1 MRRDRPQ
8 PKSKKY
14 QQWVSNIINRNEQNN
29 ETTIDGTTNLFEN
42 FISKQPVFGQRGQ
55 NSRGLF
61 KKQRDHDAI
70 GYKYFTNVL
79 MSSVT
84 FCFSL
89 FVGGGGGRKGGGGRG
104 GVITLSPSRKAVPYH
119 FQSQVINVSKLICFY
134 KRLSDQNH
142 SDLDV

>member
-1 MRRDRPQ
+1 
-8 PKSKKY
+8 
-14 QQWVSNIINRNEQNN
+14 
-29 ETTIDGTTNLFEN
+29 
-42 FISKQPVFGQRGQ
+42 
-55 NSRGLF
+55 
-61 KKQRDHDAI
+61 
-70 GYKYFTNVL
+70 

-89 FVGGGGGRKGGGGRG
+89 FVGGGGGEGGGGEG
-104 GVITLSPSRKAVPYH
+104 GGSLRFHHHVKVPYH

>member
-14 QQWVSNIINRNEQNN
+14 QPWVSKIINRNEQNN

-70 GYKYFTNVL
+70 GYKYFTNVP

-89 FVGGGGGRKGGGGRG
+89 LVGGGGGRGGSLRFRHH
-104 GVITLSPSRKAVPYH
+104 VKVPYH
-119 FQSQVINVSKLICFY
+119 LQSQVINVSKLICFY

>member
-1 MRRDRPQ
+1 MRRDRSQ

-89 FVGGGGGRKGGGGRG
+89 FVGGGGGGRGGGGRG
-104 GVITLSPSRKAVPYH
+104 GVITLSPSRKGAIS
-119 FQSQVINVSKLICFY
+119 FSKSGYQCI
-134 KRLSDQNH
+134 KI
-142 SDLDV
+142 DLFL

>member
-1 MRRDRPQ
+1 MRRDRSQ

-89 FVGGGGGRKGGGGRG
+89 FVGGWGGRKGGGGRG
-104 GVITLSPSRKAVPYH
+104 GVITLSPSRKGAIS
-119 FQSQVINVSKLICFY
+119 FSKSGYQCI
-134 KRLSDQNH
+134 KI
-142 SDLDV
+142 DLFL

>member
-1 MRRDRPQ
+1 MRRDRSQ
-8 PKSKKY
+8 PKNKKY

-89 FVGGGGGRKGGGGRG
+89 FVGGGGGGRGGGGRG
-104 GVITLSPSRKAVPYH
+104 GVITLSPSRKGAIS
-119 FQSQVINVSKLICFY
+119 FSKSGYQCI
-134 KRLSDQNH
+134 KI
-142 SDLDV
+142 DLFL

>member
-8 PKSKKY
+8 AKSKKY

-84 FCFSL
+84 FCFSF
-89 FVGGGGGRKGGGGRG
+89 FVGGRGGRKGG
-104 GVITLSPSRKAVPYH
+104 GVITLSPSRKGAI
-119 FQSQVINVSKLICFY
+119 SSSKSGYQCI
-134 KRLSDQNH
+134 KI
-142 SDLDV
+142 DLFL

>member
-1 MRRDRPQ
+1 MRRDRSQ

-55 NSRGLF
+55 NHSRGLF

-89 FVGGGGGRKGGGGRG
+89 FVGGGGGGGRKGGGGRG
-104 GVITLSPSRKAVPYH
+104 GVITLSPSRKGAIS
-119 FQSQVINVSKLICFY
+119 FSKSGYQCI
-134 KRLSDQNH
+134 KI
-142 SDLDV
+142 DLFL

>member
-1 MRRDRPQ
+1 MRRDRLQ

-14 QQWVSNIINRNEQNN
+14 QPWASKIINHNEQNN
-29 ETTIDGTTNLFEN
+29 KTKIDGTTNLFEN
-42 FISKQPVFGQRGQ
+42 FISKQQVFGQRGQ

-89 FVGGGGGRKGGGGRG
+89 FVGGGGEEGGRRKGRG
-104 GVITLSPSRKAVPYH
+104 HYAFAIT
-119 FQSQVINVSKLICFY
+119 
-134 KRLSDQNH
+134 
-142 SDLDV
+142 

>member
-55 NSRGLF
+55 NSRVLF

-89 FVGGGGGRKGGGGRG
+89 FVGGGGRKGGGGRG
-104 GVITLSPSRKAVPYH
+104 GVITLSPSRKGAIS
-119 FQSQVINVSKLICFY
+119 FSKSGYQCI
-134 KRLSDQNH
+134 KI
-142 SDLDV
+142 DLFL

>member
-1 MRRDRPQ
+1 MRRDRSQ

-89 FVGGGGGRKGGGGRG
+89 FVGGGGGRGGGGRG
-104 GVITLSPSRKAVPYH
+104 GVITLSPSRKGAIS
-119 FQSQVINVSKLICFY
+119 FSKSGYQCI
-134 KRLSDQNH
+134 KI
-142 SDLDV
+142 DLFL

>member
-1 MRRDRPQ
+1 MFVSIFAMSSRRSSVRRDRPQ

-14 QQWVSNIINRNEQNN
+14 QQWVSNKINRNEQNN

-89 FVGGGGGRKGGGGRG
+89 FVGGGGGGRG
-104 GVITLSPSRKAVPYH
+104 GRRKGRGHYAFAIT
-119 FQSQVINVSKLICFY
+119 
-134 KRLSDQNH
+134 
-142 SDLDV
+142 

>member
-89 FVGGGGGRKGGGGRG
+89 FVGGGGGGRGGGGRG
-104 GVITLSPSRKAVPYH
+104 GVITLSPSRKGAI
-119 FQSQVINVSKLICFY
+119 SSSKSGYQCI
-134 KRLSDQNH
+134 KI
-142 SDLDV
+142 DLFL

>member
-70 GYKYFTNVL
+70 GYKYFTNVP

-89 FVGGGGGRKGGGGRG
+89 LVGGEEEGG
-104 GVITLSPSRKAVPYH
+104 GVITLSPSRKGAI
-119 FQSQVINVSKLICFY
+119 SSSKSGYQCI
-134 KRLSDQNH
+134 KT
-142 SDLDV
+142 DLFL

>member
-61 KKQRDHDAI
+61 KKQRDHDAR
-70 GYKYFTNVL
+70 GYKY
-79 MSSVT
+79 
-84 FCFSL
+84 
-89 FVGGGGGRKGGGGRG
+89 
-104 GVITLSPSRKAVPYH
+104 
-119 FQSQVINVSKLICFY
+119 
-134 KRLSDQNH
+134 LSDDI
-142 SDLDV
+142 STLVKYL

>member
-89 FVGGGGGRKGGGGRG
+89 FVGGGGRKGGGGRG
-104 GVITLSPSRKAVPYH
+104 GVITLSPSRKGAIS
-119 FQSQVINVSKLICFY
+119 FSKSGYQCI
-134 KRLSDQNH
+134 KI
-142 SDLDV
+142 DLFS

>member
-14 QQWVSNIINRNEQNN
+14 QPWVSKIINRNEQNN

-42 FISKQPVFGQRGQ
+42 FISKQPVFGQKGQ

-89 FVGGGGGRKGGGGRG
+89 FVGGGGRRRKG
-104 GVITLSPSRKAVPYH
+104 GVITLLPSCKGAI
-119 FQSQVINVSKLICFY
+119 SSSKSGYQCI
-134 KRLSDQNH
+134 KI
-142 SDLDV
+142 DLFL

>member
-61 KKQRDHDAI
+61 KKQRDHNAI

-89 FVGGGGGRKGGGGRG
+89 FVGGGGRKGGGGRG
-104 GVITLSPSRKAVPYH
+104 GVITLSPSRKGAIS
-119 FQSQVINVSKLICFY
+119 FSKSGYQCI
-134 KRLSDQNH
+134 KI
-142 SDLDV
+142 DLFL

>member
-104 GVITLSPSRKAVPYH
+104 GVITLSPSRKGAIS
-119 FQSQVINVSKLICFY
+119 FSKSGYQCI
-134 KRLSDQNH
+134 KI
-142 SDLDV
+142 DLFL

>member
-14 QQWVSNIINRNEQNN
+14 QQWVSNKINRNEQNN

-89 FVGGGGGRKGGGGRG
+89 FVGGGGGGGRGGGGRG
-104 GVITLSPSRKAVPYH
+104 GVITLSPSRKGAI
-119 FQSQVINVSKLICFY
+119 SSSKSGYQCI
-134 KRLSDQNH
+134 KI
-142 SDLDV
+142 DLFFLKD

>member
-61 KKQRDHDAI
+61 KKQRDHDAR

-104 GVITLSPSRKAVPYH
+104 GVITLSPSRKGAIS
-119 FQSQVINVSKLICFY
+119 FSKSGYQCI
-134 KRLSDQNH
+134 KI
-142 SDLDV
+142 DLFL

>member
-1 MRRDRPQ
+1 MRGDRPQ

-89 FVGGGGGRKGGGGRG
+89 FVGGRGGRKGGGSLRFRHH
-104 GVITLSPSRKAVPYH
+104 VKVPYH
-119 FQSQVINVSKLICFY
+119 LQSQVINVSKLICFY

-142 SDLDV
+142 NDLDV

>member
-89 FVGGGGGRKGGGGRG
+89 FVGGGGGGRGGGGRG
-104 GVITLSPSRKAVPYH
+104 GVITLSPSRKGAIS
-119 FQSQVINVSKLICFY
+119 FSKSGYQCI
-134 KRLSDQNH
+134 KI
-142 SDLDV
+142 DLFL

>member
-8 PKSKKY
+8 AKSKKY

-29 ETTIDGTTNLFEN
+29 ATTIDGTTNLFEN

-89 FVGGGGGRKGGGGRG
+89 FVGGGGGRRKGRG
-104 GVITLSPSRKAVPYH
+104 HYAFAIT
-119 FQSQVINVSKLICFY
+119 
-134 KRLSDQNH
+134 
-142 SDLDV
+142 

>member
-1 MRRDRPQ
+1 MRRDRSQ

-42 FISKQPVFGQRGQ
+42 FISKQPVFGQMGQ

-89 FVGGGGGRKGGGGRG
+89 FVGGGGGGRG
-104 GVITLSPSRKAVPYH
+104 EEEGEGSLRFRHHVKVPYH
-119 FQSQVINVSKLICFY
+119 LQSQVINVSKLICFY

>member
-89 FVGGGGGRKGGGGRG
+89 SWGGGGRKGGGGRG

>member
-1 MRRDRPQ
+1 MSSRRSSVRRDRSQ
-8 PKSKKY
+8 PKNKKY

-42 FISKQPVFGQRGQ
+42 FISKQPVFGQMGQ

-70 GYKYFTNVL
+70 DYKYFTNVL
-79 MSSVT
+79 MLSVT

-104 GVITLSPSRKAVPYH
+104 GVITLSPSRKGAI
-119 FQSQVINVSKLICFY
+119 SSSKSGYQCI
-134 KRLSDQNH
+134 KI
-142 SDLDV
+142 DLFL

>member
-14 QQWVSNIINRNEQNN
+14 QQWVSNKINRNEQNN

-42 FISKQPVFGQRGQ
+42 FISKQLVFGQRGQ

-89 FVGGGGGRKGGGGRG
+89 FRGGGGWGEEEGGGGGRRKGGWGKEEGGG
-104 GVITLSPSRKAVPYH
+104 H
-119 FQSQVINVSKLICFY
+119 
-134 KRLSDQNH
+134 
-142 SDLDV
+142 

>member
-1 MRRDRPQ
+1 MRRDRSQ
-8 PKSKKY
+8 PKNKKY

-70 GYKYFTNVL
+70 CYKYFTNVL

-84 FCFSL
+84 FWGGEGEGGEEEGEESL
-89 FVGGGGGRKGGGGRG
+89 RFRHHVK
-104 GVITLSPSRKAVPYH
+104 VPYH
-119 FQSQVINVSKLICFY
+119 LQSQVINVSKLICFY

>member
-89 FVGGGGGRKGGGGRG
+89 FVGGGGRRKGGRRKGRG
-104 GVITLSPSRKAVPYH
+104 HYAFTIT
-119 FQSQVINVSKLICFY
+119 
-134 KRLSDQNH
+134 
-142 SDLDV
+142 

>member
-8 PKSKKY
+8 PKRKKY
-14 QQWVSNIINRNEQNN
+14 QQWVSNIIIRNEQNN

-89 FVGGGGGRKGGGGRG
+89 FVGGRGGKEGGGVSLRFRHHVK
-104 GVITLSPSRKAVPYH
+104 VPYH
-119 FQSQVINVSKLICFY
+119 LQSQVINVSKLICFY

-142 SDLDV
+142 DDLDV

>member
-89 FVGGGGGRKGGGGRG
+89 FVGGGGRKGGGGRG
-104 GVITLSPSRKAVPYH
+104 GVITLSPSRKGAIS
-119 FQSQVINVSKLICFY
+119 FSKSGYQCI
-134 KRLSDQNH
+134 KI
-142 SDLDV
+142 DLFL

>member
-14 QQWVSNIINRNEQNN
+14 QQWVSNIINRNEENN

-61 KKQRDHDAI
+61 KKQPDHDAI

-79 MSSVT
+79 MSAVT
-84 FCFSL
+84 FW
-89 FVGGGGGRKGGGGRG
+89 GGGGGRGGGGRG
-104 GVITLSPSRKAVPYH
+104 GVITLSPSRKGAI
-119 FQSQVINVSKLICFY
+119 SSSKSGYQCI
-134 KRLSDQNH
+134 KI
-142 SDLDV
+142 DLFL

>member
-14 QQWVSNIINRNEQNN
+14 QQWVSNKINRNEQNN

-89 FVGGGGGRKGGGGRG
+89 FVGGGRRKGGRRKGGRRKGGEEEGG
-104 GVITLSPSRKAVPYH
+104 GVITLSPSRKGAI
-119 FQSQVINVSKLICFY
+119 SSSKSGYQCI
-134 KRLSDQNH
+134 KI
-142 SDLDV
+142 DLFFLKD

>member
-14 QQWVSNIINRNEQNN
+14 QPWVSKIINRNEQNN

-42 FISKQPVFGQRGQ
+42 FISKQPVFGQKGQ

-89 FVGGGGGRKGGGGRG
+89 FVGGGRRRKGGGSLRFCHH
-104 GVITLSPSRKAVPYH
+104 VKVPYH
-119 FQSQVINVSKLICFY
+119 LQSQVINVSKLICFY

>member
-55 NSRGLF
+55 NSRVLF

-89 FVGGGGGRKGGGGRG
+89 FVGEGGGRKGGRRKGRG
-104 GVITLSPSRKAVPYH
+104 HCAFAIT
-119 FQSQVINVSKLICFY
+119 
-134 KRLSDQNH
+134 
-142 SDLDV
+142 